1 MIVSSG
7 IGRPWIDMR
16 LAVALM
22 TTYPYKSMMVPNG
35 APIRS
40 CVLYYTTERKDWY
53 VSFVIDRRRYYA
65 GRVVAYDGAPYVEPW
80 GKLDA
85 HRFTAMQACQIAI
98 QLRDGRLRV
107 GNHDVTDVRI
117 EAA

>member
-1 MIVSSG
+1 MIVSTG
-7 IGRPWIDMR
+7 LGVPWIDMS

-22 TTYPYKSMMVPNG
+22 TTYPYRNQMVPNG
-35 APIRS
+35 APIDS
-40 CVLYYTTERKDWY
+40 CALYHTTVRRDWY
-53 VSFVIDRRRYYA
+53 VSFVIRGRRYYA
-65 GRVVAYDGAPYVEPW
+65 GRVVAYDGAPHVGPW
-80 GKLDA
+80 YRPDA
-85 HRFTAMQACQIAI
+85 AHFTAMQACQLAI